1 MKALL
6 KDGAPNTLRTDN
18 GSEFISKEFQAVLK
32 EKGIKHIFSRPH
44 SPQENGMI
52 ERFNKTLKGL
62 VYKYLT
68 EWDLEKITNASHYK
82 ASAQSCTHRR
92 SCGSQ
97 NRAEG
102 NQSSCCRPTQV
113 NFPALRV
120 GDSVRVARRTSGD
133 WLKSRALKKRAY
145 LKNWFYE
152 LFKV

>member
-68 EWDLEKITNASHYK
+68 EWDLEKITNASLQKLVSNYNTKHTTTKQVPKVVHTGEAVAVKIARKEIK
-82 ASAQSCTHRR
+82 A
-92 SCGSQ
+92 
-97 NRAEG
+97 RA
-102 NQSSCCRPTQV
+102 
-113 NFPALRV
+113 ADL
-120 GDSVRVARRTSGD
+120 
-133 WLKSRALKKRAY
+133 LK
-145 LKNWFYE
+145 
-152 LFKV
+152 